1 LLASPEGE
9 VRPIS
14 PAKLFEMIAGINVIH
29 VPYRGSGLAL
39 TNLNCV
45 RVLILS
51 MLAPIE
57 VRAGKLRTLA
67 VTGSSSPRGPR
78 MDKAIRAA
86 NIKPDDPDAIEM
98 YVTVGPHRTRE
109 R

>member
-1 LLASPEGE
+1 MLASPEGE

-14 PAKLFEMIAGINVIH
+14 PAKLFRDDGRHHVIH
-29 VPYRGSGLAL
+29 VPHRGFGLAL

-51 MLAPIE
+51 MLASTE
-57 VRAGKLRTLA
+57 HVRAGKLRTLA
-67 VTGSSSPRGPR
+67 VTGRSSPTGPR

-86 NIKPDDPDAIEM
+86 NIKPDDPDVIEIVC
-98 YVTVGPHRTRE
+98 YSGAASSA
-109 R
+109 